1 MAIPL
6 KCTMLRLSNRLIR
19 LEGSLRNICSSN
31 SLYCKDD
38 DHHDPNKTAEPQQS
52 INKDPKSKLS
62 QLIQSMAKEKD
73 VQAGGNPSVFVI
85 PKVSK
90 ASRKNKK
97 TQSKIEPEVLE
108 AVEKVTELFPETKED
123 TRNSLMNKLEAVEN
137 ETELRKLEAKVQDP
151 VNEVG
156 QVSDSSPIENIKV
169 DEQKQV
175 TMESK
180 VKPLVKSQGP
190 SVAEIN
196 SLLSQFKID
205 PELMKDNRSKL
216 GSRNSLENRGSLF
229 SGTPLNIFTNM
240 KLETSES
247 TGQMTTWKKLNERE
261 LELSIARPPTNG
273 FEQMIQW
280 TRQGKLWQF
289 PINNEQGL
297 EEEAQVGFH
306 EHIFLEPHLNPWCPK
321 RGPIRHFME
330 LVCIGLSK
338 NPYLTVAQ
346 KKEHINWFRN
356 YFSAKRSILV
366 ETGAIAESASNQLT
380 A

>member
-1 MAIPL
+1 
-6 KCTMLRLSNRLIR
+6 
-19 LEGSLRNICSSN
+19 
-31 SLYCKDD
+31 
-38 DHHDPNKTAEPQQS
+38 
-52 INKDPKSKLS
+52 
-62 QLIQSMAKEKD
+62 
-73 VQAGGNPSVFVI
+73 
-85 PKVSK
+85 
-90 ASRKNKK
+90 
-97 TQSKIEPEVLE
+97 
-108 AVEKVTELFPETKED
+108 
-123 TRNSLMNKLEAVEN
+123 MNKLEAVEN

-289 PINNEQGL
+289 PINNEQGNVVL
-297 EEEAQVGFH
+297 GV
-306 EHIFLEPHLNPWCPK
+306 K
-321 RGPIRHFME
+321 
-330 LVCIGLSK
+330 
-338 NPYLTVAQ
+338 
-346 KKEHINWFRN
+346 
-356 YFSAKRSILV
+356 
-366 ETGAIAESASNQLT
+366 
-380 A
+380 